1 MALDNAG
8 GMTVLVDHLA
18 LEHGHRG
25 SRTSAR
31 RRPWAPAA
39 RPRAR
44 AANGSRRSGP
54 RSGGAGSRSR
64 PSTCDSPSHALWQ
77 EEARASTAE
86 LLALPEP
93 PTAIV
98 AGVDLLALGVL
109 RGLRDGGRRVPDD
122 VAVVSFDEPG
132 FADLLDPPVTSLDR
146 HDREI
151 GRRAARLLLDA
162 LDGADGRPAAVERV
176 SLTLHARRSCGC
188 EG

>member
-1 MALDNAG
+1 MRSG
-8 GMTVLVDHLA
+8 
-18 LEHGHRG
+18 
-25 SRTSAR
+25 R
-31 RRPWAPAA
+31 RR
-39 RPRAR
+39 RAR
-44 AANGSRRSGP
+44 CT
-54 RSGGAGSRSR
+54 AG
-64 PSTCDSPSHALWQ
+64 
-77 EEARASTAE
+77 

-162 LDGADGRPAAVERV
+162 LDGADERHGGRGTGLADAARAPLMRLRG
-176 SLTLHARRSCGC
+176 LTTTNVAANLFSALQSFAKRSMEESCWSGRSASA
-188 EG
+188 